1 MTIRDAAEF
10 IRLRESSD
18 PEEYRRAAAEDAPL
32 EVWLDIVENHRA
44 MRFWVAQ
51 NKTVPQQV
59 LRILA
64 SDEDARVRAMT
75 ASKRSIE
82 PDLLSQLADD
92 PDDAVRAAVARNR
105 STPRETLQRLRED
118 PWEGVREV
126 VEERLA

>member
-18 PEEYRRAAAEDAPL
+18 PDEYRRAALEEASL
-32 EVWLDIVENHRA
+32 EVWLEIVNNHPE

-51 NKTVPQQV
+51 NKTVPGQV

-64 SDEDARVRAMT
+64 SDDDARVRSMT
-75 ASKRSIE
+75 ASKRSLAL
-82 PDLLSQLADD
+82 DLLNQLAEDQDD
-92 PDDAVRAAVARNR
+92 GVRAAVARNR
-105 STPRETLQRLRED
+105 STPRETLERLRED
-118 PWEGVREV
+118 PWEDVREV